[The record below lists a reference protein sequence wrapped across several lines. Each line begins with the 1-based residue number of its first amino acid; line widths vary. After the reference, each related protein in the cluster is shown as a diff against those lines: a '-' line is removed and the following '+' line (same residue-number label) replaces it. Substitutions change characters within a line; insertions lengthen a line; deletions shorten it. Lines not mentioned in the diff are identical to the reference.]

1 MERREKCIRKE
12 WMHIV
17 SHGKKGKMYKE
28 REDTYRFLWEEG
40 KMYKEREDAYRFS
53 WEDVNAKIKVD
64 HFSAIR

>member
-1 MERREKCIRKE
+1 
-12 WMHIV
+12 MHIV